1 MRHKKKKKIIRFY
14 LMRFISL
21 PLRTER
27 RRDVTREN
35 IYNRVKHTLTT
46 LPKKKTF
53 SKLLV
58 NCVDKK

>member
-1 MRHKKKKKIIRFY
+1 
-14 LMRFISL
+14 MRFISL

-46 LPKKKTF
+46 LPKKK
-53 SKLLV
+53 KPLV
-58 NCVDKK
+58 NCW